1 MRVMY
6 FQLEYQKEKEV
17 DVLDLFPGAHL
28 TEDINYTIAPSSIG
42 NFKKGKVSFLDGT
55 RESFHIQGK
64 VSDVK
69 QTIVSLSAKRN
80 LLVDGTIVTTT
91 TNEEP
96 LLVLIQFKYKDTPSM
111 DKEDQMKSEDTP
123 LEWYRSL
130 SKIEKMK
137 NCKGIVVIYVY
148 ITNANIPKKAKE
160 ALEKCER
167 LIIVEQSNQGFSK
180 ALKFFVFSGFRLA

>member
-1 MRVMY
+1 MR
-6 FQLEYQKEKEV
+6 
-17 DVLDLFPGAHL
+17 H
-28 TEDINYTIAPSSIG
+28 
-42 NFKKGKVSFLDGT
+42 
-55 RESFHIQGK
+55 
-64 VSDVK
+64 
-69 QTIVSLSAKRN
+69 
-80 LLVDGTIVTTT
+80 
-91 TNEEP
+91 P
-96 LLVLIQFKYKDTPSM
+96 LLVLIQFKYKDAPSM

-123 LEWYRSL
+123 LEWYQSL

-137 NCKGIVVIYVY
+137 KCKGIVVIYVY